1 MTGAWVFASDEL
13 SLAVAERTV
22 LAFHFDEI
30 DHEILGAQP
39 DAFAQA
45 VRQGPVEAPFHFSIT
60 TFVQRHLDH
69 DRISGAFDPEVGLI
83 DHKVDGRMLGE
94 DVESFFQRD
103 LERRMH
109 GLLNRF
115 THGCSILSR
124 FSHGQFNANE
134 GHRFVSYQAIA
145 PSGEAVTVAGSRI
158 AVERVSSLL
167 DENDKRSDRTWLRL
181 VGYLLELRQSGNVVP
196 ACENQPMFFALARSV

>member
-1 MTGAWVFASDEL
+1 
-13 SLAVAERTV
+13 
-22 LAFHFDEI
+22 
-30 DHEILGAQP
+30 
-39 DAFAQA
+39 
-45 VRQGPVEAPFHFSIT
+45 
-60 TFVQRHLDH
+60 
-69 DRISGAFDPEVGLI
+69 
-83 DHKVDGRMLGE
+83 
-94 DVESFFQRD
+94 
-103 LERRMH
+103 MH

-115 THGCSILSR
+115 THRCSILSR

-196 ACENQPMFFALARSV
+196 ACENQPMFFALARSF